1 MNRSV
6 IYYLISLVVLIIYI
20 VLSLQQQH
28 QWGGWLLL
36 AFFFSLALAF
46 RQHRLLK
53 GLSYTLMV
61 MAVVSLAM
69 YYPQYF
75 KTIGSFKLSALIIPL
90 LQIIMF
96 GMGTELSL
104 KDFANVVRMPKGII
118 VGVVCHYIIMPL
130 IGFSLA
136 NLFNFPP
143 EIAAGIILVGCCPS
157 GLASNVMCYL
167 AKGNLALSVSVTTIS
182 TIVAPFLTPLLMRL
196 LGGNFV
202 AIDFW
207 GMVWD
212 ITKIVILPVAAGLAF
227 HYLIHGKFKWLDKA
241 MPLVSMAGIG
251 IILTIITAAGRD
263 NLLKVGA
270 LLLIATILH
279 NVLGYIMGYWS
290 ARVLRFHERDCRTI
304 ALEVG
309 MQNAGLASG
318 LALAM
323 GKLSTAGLAPAI
335 FGPVMN
341 ISGSSL
347 ASWWHN
353 HPPKDDKQD
362 NDPMSPYEGSCQ
374 SLSRSAGLSLSKPS
388 KGLVPLRGKLVQGF
402 FFRTFRLPDFPTLKY
417 SLKTPA
423 YASIKDPAD
432 RIHHSPVV
440 RIQHCTGSADQQ
452 RRTDRLNP

>member
-290 ARVLRFHERDCRTI
+290 ARVLSFHERDCRTI

-353 HPPKDDKQD
+353 HPPKDDKQG
-362 NDPMSPYEGSCQ
+362 NDPMSP
-374 SLSRSAGLSLSKPS
+374 
-388 KGLVPLRGKLVQGF
+388 
-402 FFRTFRLPDFPTLKY
+402 
-417 SLKTPA
+417 
-423 YASIKDPAD
+423 
-432 RIHHSPVV
+432 
-440 RIQHCTGSADQQ
+440 
-452 RRTDRLNP
+452 

>member
-1 MNRSV
+1 MKRSTLF
-6 IYYLISLVVLIIYI
+6 YGLSALFLIIYI
-20 VLSLQQQH
+20 VLALQQRH
-28 QWGGWLLL
+28 EWGGWILLL
-36 AFFFSLALAF
+36 FFVSLAMAF
-46 RQHRLLK
+46 RQHKLLK

-69 YYPQYF
+69 YYPWHF
-75 KTIGSFKLSALIIPL
+75 KTVGDFKLSGLIIPL

-104 KDFANVVRMPKGII
+104 KDFANVLRMPKGII
-118 VGVVCHYIIMPL
+118 VGVVCHYVIMPGV
-130 IGFSLA
+130 GFSLA
-136 NLFNFPP
+136 KAFNFPP

-182 TIVAPFLTPLLMRL
+182 TMVAPFLTPLLMRL
-196 LGGNFV
+196 LGGSFV
-202 AIDFW
+202 DIDFW

-212 ITKIVILPVAAGLAF
+212 ITKIVIIPTAAGLAF
-227 HYLIHGKFKWLDKA
+227 HYLVHGKFKWLDKA
-241 MPLVSMAGIG
+241 MPLVSMGGIAV
-251 IILTIITAAGRD
+251 ILTIITAAGRD
-263 NLLKVGA
+263 NLVKVGA

-290 ARVLRFHERDCRTI
+290 ARLMRFHERDCRTI

-323 GKLSTAGLAPAI
+323 GKLTTAGLAPAI

-341 ISGSSL
+341 ITGSSL

-353 HPPKDDKQD
+353 HPP
-362 NDPMSPYEGSCQ
+362 EGDEATRQ
-374 SLSRSAGLSLSKPS
+374 
-388 KGLVPLRGKLVQGF
+388 QGTEATSEIGIEAK
-402 FFRTFRLPDFPTLKY
+402 RHL
-417 SLKTPA
+417 
-423 YASIKDPAD
+423 
-432 RIHHSPVV
+432 
-440 RIQHCTGSADQQ
+440 G
-452 RRTDRLNP
+452 NE

>member
-1 MNRSV
+1 MKRSSV
-6 IYYLISLVVLIIYI
+6 FYLLSTAFLILYT
-20 VLSLQQQH
+20 LLLLFQQH
-28 QWGGWLLL
+28 AWGGWLLL
-36 AFFFSLALAF
+36 LFFLSLALAF

-53 GLSYTLMV
+53 GLSFTLMV

-75 KTIGSFKLSALIIPL
+75 RSIGDFKLSALIIPL

-118 VGVVCHYIIMPL
+118 VGVVCHYIIMPMV
-130 IGFSLA
+130 GFGVA
-136 NLFNFPP
+136 NLFQFPP

-182 TIVAPFLTPLLMRL
+182 TMVAPFLTPLLMRL
-196 LGGNFV
+196 LGGSFV
-202 AIDFW
+202 EIDFW

-212 ITKIVILPVAAGLAF
+212 ITKIVIIPVTAGLAF

-263 NLLKVGA
+263 NLLQVGV
-270 LLLIATILH
+270 LLVIATLLH
-279 NVLGYIMGYWS
+279 NVLGYFMGYWS
-290 ARVLRFHERDCRTI
+290 ARLLRFHERDCRTI

-323 GKLSTAGLAPAI
+323 GKLATAGLAPAI

-341 ISGSSL
+341 ITGSSL

-353 HPPKDDKQD
+353 HPPAA
-362 NDPMSPYEGSCQ
+362 E
-374 SLSRSAGLSLSKPS
+374 KP
-388 KGLVPLRGKLVQGF
+388 Q
-402 FFRTFRLPDFPTLKY
+402 PTL
-417 SLKTPA
+417 A
-423 YASIKDPAD
+423 I
-432 RIHHSPVV
+432 
-440 RIQHCTGSADQQ
+440 
-452 RRTDRLNP
+452 